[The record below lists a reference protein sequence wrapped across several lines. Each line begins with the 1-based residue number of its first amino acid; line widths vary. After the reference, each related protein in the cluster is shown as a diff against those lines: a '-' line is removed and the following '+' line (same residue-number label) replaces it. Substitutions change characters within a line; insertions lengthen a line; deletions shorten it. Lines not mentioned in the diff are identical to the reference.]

1 MSTLPETTD
10 SDRDVIQ
17 QGMTSFETPDLDPS
31 VLDIAGNA
39 GPTRD
44 GTDAASSSQMKAKR
58 GRPPKAAAG
67 KKKAPVAAA
76 VAMPLDAGDAN
87 DDFEPPPAKRGRA
100 ANAAAAQRYM

>member
-1 MSTLPETTD
+1 MSTLPETAD

-100 ANAAAAQRYM
+100 ANAAAARR